1 MKYRLYHKEFEIG
14 IIDQLD
20 YDFPNL
26 FGKYKLNQNLE
37 QENTLISE
45 YVEYSIK
52 ASVLMETNEEE
63 W

>member
-52 ASVLMETNEEE
+52 ACVLMETNEEE